1 MCIASKYIYGYIVI
15 FVLQSYV
22 YICYMC
28 ITIIYDMCICNYM
41 CVEICVFNMC
51 INIVCER
58 DCDVISFEINLI
70 FLVKSFFYMTT
81 KSRQKPKYLENQ
93 IVSDLRAHH

>member
-1 MCIASKYIYGYIVI
+1 MCIAIIYVHM
-15 FVLQSYV
+15 LYV
-22 YICYMC
+22 YYN
-28 ITIIYDMCICNYM
+28 YMCICNYM

-51 INIVCER
+51 VTIVCKQ
-58 DCDVISFEINLI
+58 DCDIINFEINLI

-81 KSRQKPKYLENQ
+81 KSRQKPKYLENK